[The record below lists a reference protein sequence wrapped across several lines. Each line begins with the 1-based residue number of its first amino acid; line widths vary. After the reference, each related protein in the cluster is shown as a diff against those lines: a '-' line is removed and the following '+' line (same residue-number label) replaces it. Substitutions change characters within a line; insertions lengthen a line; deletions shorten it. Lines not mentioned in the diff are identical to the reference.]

1 MKLSHRLHKITNWEY
16 WSTFT
21 IYLPLFPV
29 WLYCAYKARTLLFFH
44 GANPSIKYG
53 GMAMESKKEIY
64 DLIPK
69 NWIPK
74 TVFVSSDHSFQGI
87 LSELKSQT
95 INFPVIVKPNI
106 GLKGLG
112 VAELKN
118 SDELE
123 NYQNNN
129 DCDFLIQEKIN
140 YQNEVGIFYHRFPD
154 EKKGKITG
162 MVKKEFLSVRGN
174 GKKTL
179 RELVIENPRSA
190 FQIKAIEQKMKS
202 EMNKIVSENE
212 EIILIPFGSHTRG
225 AKFIDISNEVTEKL
239 EQKIDEICTTV
250 NGFYFGRLDVMFENL
265 ELLQEGKSFKIIEIN
280 GAKSEPTHMYDPKHS
295 LFFAWKEITKHW
307 KIMAEISRKNHET
320 GFPYLDIKEGFS
332 ALRNN
337 LAIERKL
344 RRSTLLN

>member
-1 MKLSHRLHKITNWEY
+1 MKLKHRLHKIANWEY
-16 WSTFT
+16 WSVYS

-64 DLIPK
+64 DLIPE

-74 TVFVSSDHSFQGI
+74 TVFVSSEISFNEI

-95 INFPVIVKPNI
+95 VNFPVIVKPNI

-112 VAELKN
+112 VVQVEN
-118 SDELE
+118 VNELE
-123 NYQNNN
+123 NYQKNN
-129 DCDFLIQEKIN
+129 DCDFLIQEKIS

-162 MVKKEFLSVRGN
+162 MVKKEFLSVKGN
-174 GKKTL
+174 GRKTL
-179 RELVIENPRSA
+179 RELVMENPRSA
-190 FQIKAIEQKMKS
+190 FQIKAIEKKMGS
-202 EMNKIVSENE
+202 EMQKTVPENE

-225 AKFIDISNEVTEKL
+225 AKFIDISSDVTEKL
-239 EQKIDEICTTV
+239 EQKIDEICTKV

-265 ELLQEGKSFKIIEIN
+265 ELLKAGKNLKIIEIN

-307 KIMAEISRKNHET
+307 KIMAEISRKNHEK

-332 ALRNN
+332 ALKNN
-337 LAIERKL
+337 LIIEKKL
-344 RRSTLLN
+344 RQSTLFD

>member
-1 MKLSHRLHKITNWEY
+1 MKLKHRLHKIANWEY
-16 WSTFT
+16 WSVYS

-64 DLIPK
+64 DLIPE

-74 TVFVSSDHSFQGI
+74 TVFVSSEISFNEI

-95 INFPVIVKPNI
+95 INFPIIVKPNI

-112 VAELKN
+112 VVQVEN
-118 SDELE
+118 VNELE
-123 NYQNNN
+123 DYQKNN
-129 DCDFLIQEKIN
+129 DCDFLIQEKIS

-162 MVKKEFLSVRGN
+162 MVKKEFLSVKGN
-174 GKKTL
+174 GRKTL
-179 RELVIENPRSA
+179 RELVMENPRSA
-190 FQIKAIEQKMKS
+190 FQIKAIEKKMGS
-202 EMNKIVSENE
+202 EMQKTVPENE

-225 AKFIDISNEVTEKL
+225 AKFIDISSDVTEKL
-239 EQKIDEICTTV
+239 EQKIDEICTKV

-265 ELLQEGKSFKIIEIN
+265 ELLKAGKNLKIIEIN

-307 KIMAEISRKNHET
+307 KIMAEISRKNHEK

-332 ALRNN
+332 ALKNN
-337 LAIERKL
+337 LIIEKKL
-344 RRSTLLN
+344 RQSTLFD

>member
-1 MKLSHRLHKITNWEY
+1 MKLKHRLHKIANWEY
-16 WSTFT
+16 WSVYS

-64 DLIPK
+64 DLIPE

-74 TVFVSSDHSFQGI
+74 TVFVSSEISFNEI

-95 INFPVIVKPNI
+95 VNFPVIVKPNI

-112 VAELKN
+112 VAELKD

-123 NYQNNN
+123 NYQNHN
-129 DCDFLIQEKIN
+129 DCDFLIQEKIK

-162 MVKKEFLSVRGN
+162 MVKKEFLSVKGN
-174 GKKTL
+174 GRKTL
-179 RELVIENPRSA
+179 RELVMENPRSA
-190 FQIKAIEQKMKS
+190 FQIKAIEKKMGS
-202 EMNKIVSENE
+202 EMQKTVPENE

-225 AKFIDISNEVTEKL
+225 AKFIDISSDVTEKL
-239 EQKIDEICTTV
+239 EQKIDEICTKV

-265 ELLQEGKSFKIIEIN
+265 ELLKAGKNLKIIEIN

-307 KIMAEISRKNHET
+307 KIMAEISRKNHEK

-332 ALRNN
+332 ALKNN
-337 LAIERKL
+337 LIIEKKL
-344 RRSTLLN
+344 RQSTLFD

>member
-1 MKLSHRLHKITNWEY
+1 MKLKHRLHKIANWEY
-16 WSTFT
+16 WSVYS

-64 DLIPK
+64 DLIPE

-74 TVFVSSDHSFQGI
+74 TVFVSSEISFNEI

-95 INFPVIVKPNI
+95 VNFPVIVKPNI

-112 VAELKN
+112 VVQVEN
-118 SDELE
+118 VNELE
-123 NYQNNN
+123 DYQKNN
-129 DCDFLIQEKIN
+129 DCDFLIQEKIS

-162 MVKKEFLSVRGN
+162 MVKKEFLSVKGN
-174 GKKTL
+174 GRKTL
-179 RELVIENPRSA
+179 RELVMENPRSA
-190 FQIKAIEQKMKS
+190 FQIKAIEKKMGS
-202 EMNKIVSENE
+202 EMQKTVPENE

-225 AKFIDISNEVTEKL
+225 AKFIDISSDVTEKL
-239 EQKIDEICTTV
+239 EQKIDEICTKV

-265 ELLQEGKSFKIIEIN
+265 ELLKAGKNLKIIEIN

-307 KIMAEISRKNHET
+307 KIMAEISRKNHEK

-332 ALRNN
+332 ALKNN
-337 LAIERKL
+337 LIIEKKL
-344 RRSTLLN
+344 RQSTLFD

>member
-1 MKLSHRLHKITNWEY
+1 MKFTHRLHKITNWEY

-29 WLYCAYKARTLLFFH
+29 WLYCAYKAKTLLFFH

-64 DLIPK
+64 DLIPE

-74 TVFVSSDHSFQGI
+74 TIFVSSEIPFQKI
-87 LSELKSQT
+87 LSELKSKP
-95 INFPVIVKPNI
+95 IDFPVIAKPNI

-112 VAELKN
+112 VAELK
-118 SDELE
+118 DFGELE
-123 NYQNNN
+123 HYQNTN

-154 EKKGKITG
+154 EKRGKITG
-162 MVKKEFLSVRGN
+162 MVKKEFLSVKGN
-174 GKKTL
+174 GKSTL
-179 RELVIENPRSA
+179 KELVMENPRSA
-190 FQIKAIEQKMKS
+190 FQIKAIEQKAGS
-202 EMNKIVSENE
+202 EMQKIVPENE

-225 AKFIDISNEVTEKL
+225 AKFLDISNEITEKL
-239 EQKIDEICTTV
+239 EQKIDEICTKV

-265 ELLQEGKSFKIIEIN
+265 ELLQEGINFKIIEIN

-307 KIMAEISRKNHET
+307 KIMAEISRKNHEK
-320 GFPYLDIKEGFS
+320 GFPYLDVREGFL
-332 ALRNN
+332 ALKNN
-337 LAIERKL
+337 LAIEKKLRKL
-344 RRSTLLN
+344 SSID

>member
-1 MKLSHRLHKITNWEY
+1 MKLKHRLHKIAHWEY
-16 WSTFT
+16 WSTFS

-74 TVFVSSDHSFQGI
+74 TIFASSEIPFQKI
-87 LSELKSQT
+87 LSELKSQV

-112 VAELKN
+112 VVQLEDLN
-118 SDELE
+118 ELE
-123 NYQNNN
+123 DYQNNS

-154 EKKGKITG
+154 QKSGKITG
-162 MVKKEFLSVRGN
+162 MVKKEFLSVKGN
-174 GKKTL
+174 GEKTL
-179 RELVIENPRSA
+179 RELVLENPRSA
-190 FQIKAIEQKMKS
+190 FQIKAIEQKMVNGMQ
-202 EMNKIVSENE
+202 EIIPENE

-225 AKFIDISNEVTEKL
+225 AKFIDVSSEVTGKL
-239 EQKIDEICTTV
+239 EQKIDEICTKV
-250 NGFYFGRLDVMFENL
+250 NGFYFGRLDVMHENL
-265 ELLQEGKSFKIIEIN
+265 ELLQEGTSFKIIETN

-320 GFPYLDIKEGFS
+320 GFPYLDLKEGFL
-332 ALRNN
+332 ALKNN
-337 LAIERKL
+337 LAVEKKL
-344 RRSTLLN
+344 RKISLVD

>member
-1 MKLSHRLHKITNWEY
+1 MKFTHRLHKITNWEY

-21 IYLPLFPV
+21 IYLPLLPV

-64 DLIPK
+64 DLIPES
-69 NWIPK
+69 WIPK
-74 TVFVSSDHSFQGI
+74 TVFASSETSFQEI

-95 INFPVIVKPNI
+95 INFPIIVKPNI

-112 VAELKN
+112 VAELKD

-123 NYQNNN
+123 NYQNHN
-129 DCDFLIQEKIN
+129 DCDFLIQEKIK

-154 EKKGKITG
+154 EKTGKITG
-162 MVKKEFLSVRGN
+162 MVKKEFLSVTGN

-179 RELVIENPRSA
+179 RELVMENPRSA
-190 FQIKAIEQKMKS
+190 FQIKAIEQKMGS
-202 EMNKIVSENE
+202 EMNKIVPENE

-225 AKFIDISNEVTEKL
+225 AKFVDISSEVTENL
-239 EQKIDEICTTV
+239 AQKIDEICTEV

-265 ELLQEGKSFKIIEIN
+265 ELLQEGKNFKIIEIN

-295 LFFAWKEITKHW
+295 LFFAWKEIAKHW
-307 KIMAEISRKNHET
+307 KIMAEISRKNHES
-320 GFPYLDIKEGFS
+320 GFPYLNLKEGFL

-337 LAIERKL
+337 LAIEKKL
-344 RRSTLLN
+344 RQSTLLD

>member
-1 MKLSHRLHKITNWEY
+1 MKLKHRLHKIAHWEY
-16 WSTFT
+16 WSTFS
-21 IYLPLFPV
+21 IYLPLLPV

-64 DLIPK
+64 DLIPE

-74 TVFVSSDHSFQGI
+74 TVFVSSEISFNEI

-112 VAELKN
+112 VVQVEN
-118 SDELE
+118 VNELE
-123 NYQNNN
+123 DYQKNN
-129 DCDFLIQEKIN
+129 DYDFLIQEKIN

-154 EKKGKITG
+154 VKKGKITG
-162 MVKKEFLSVRGN
+162 MVKKEFLSVQGN
-174 GKKTL
+174 GRKTL
-179 RELVIENPRSA
+179 RELVMENPRSA
-190 FQIKAIEQKMKS
+190 FQMKAIEQKMGS
-202 EMNKIVSENE
+202 EMQKTVPENE

-225 AKFIDISNEVTEKL
+225 AKFIDISFEVTEKL
-239 EQKIDEICTTV
+239 EQKINEICTKV

-265 ELLQEGKSFKIIEIN
+265 ELLKEGKNLKIIEIN

-295 LFFAWKEITKHW
+295 LFFAWKEIAKHW
-307 KIMAEISRKNHET
+307 NIMAEISRKNHET

-332 ALRNN
+332 ALKNN
-337 LAIERKL
+337 LAIEKRLRKI
-344 RRSTLLN
+344 S

>member
-1 MKLSHRLHKITNWEY
+1 MKLKYRLHKITNWEY
-16 WSTFT
+16 WSVYS

-64 DLIPK
+64 DLIPE

-74 TVFVSSDHSFQGI
+74 TIFASSEKSFQEI
-87 LSELKSQT
+87 SSELKSKT
-95 INFPVIVKPNI
+95 IHFPVIVKPNI

-112 VAELKN
+112 VVQLEDLNELEDYQKN
-118 SDELE
+118 SDC
-123 NYQNNN
+123 Y
-129 DCDFLIQEKIN
+129 FLIQEKIN
-140 YQNEVGIFYHRFPD
+140 YQNEVGIFYYRFPD
-154 EKKGKITG
+154 QKSGKITG
-162 MVKKEFLSVRGN
+162 MVKKEFLSVKGN
-174 GKKTL
+174 GRKTL
-179 RELVIENPRSA
+179 RELVMENPRSA
-190 FQIKAIEQKMKS
+190 FQIKAIEQKMGS
-202 EMNKIVSENE
+202 EMQKIVPENE

-225 AKFIDISNEVTEKL
+225 AKFIDISSEVTEKL
-239 EQKIDEICTTV
+239 EQKIDEICTKV

-265 ELLQEGKSFKIIEIN
+265 ELLQVGKSFTIIEIN

-320 GFPYLDIKEGFS
+320 GFPYLDVKEGFL
-332 ALRNN
+332 ALKNN
-337 LAIERKL
+337 LAVEKRLRKL
-344 RRSTLLN
+344 SSVD

>member
-1 MKLSHRLHKITNWEY
+1 MKFTHRLHKITNWEY

-21 IYLPLFPV
+21 IYLPLLPV

-64 DLIPK
+64 DLIPE

-74 TVFVSSDHSFQGI
+74 TVFASSETLFDEI
-87 LSELKSQT
+87 LVELQLKK
-95 INFPVIVKPNI
+95 IDFPIIVKPNI

-112 VAELKN
+112 VAELKD

-162 MVKKEFLSVRGN
+162 MVKKEFLSVKGDGR
-174 GKKTL
+174 KTL
-179 RELVIENPRSA
+179 RELVMENPRSA
-190 FQIKAIEQKMKS
+190 FQIKAIEQKMGS
-202 EMNKIVSENE
+202 EMQKIVPENE

-225 AKFIDISNEVTEKL
+225 AKFVDISSDVTEKL
-239 EQKIDEICTTV
+239 EQKIDEICTKV

-265 ELLQEGKSFKIIEIN
+265 ELLKNGENFKIIEIN

-307 KIMAEISRKNHET
+307 KIMAEISRRNHEK
-320 GFPYLDIKEGFS
+320 GFPYLEIKEGFL
-332 ALRNN
+332 ALKNN
-337 LAIERKL
+337 LTIEKKL
-344 RRSTLLN
+344 RKISSVD

>member
-1 MKLSHRLHKITNWEY
+1 MKFTHRLHKITNWEY

-21 IYLPLFPV
+21 IYLPLLPV

-64 DLIPK
+64 DLIPE

-74 TVFVSSDHSFQGI
+74 TVFASSETLFDEI
-87 LSELKSQT
+87 LVELQLKK
-95 INFPVIVKPNI
+95 IDFPIIVKPNI

-112 VAELKN
+112 VAELKD

-154 EKKGKITG
+154 EKRGEITG
-162 MVKKEFLSVRGN
+162 MVKKEFLSVKGDGR
-174 GKKTL
+174 KTL
-179 RELVIENPRSA
+179 RELVMENPRSA
-190 FQIKAIEQKMKS
+190 FQIKAIEQKMGN
-202 EMNKIVSENE
+202 EMSKIVPENE

-225 AKFIDISNEVTEKL
+225 AKFVDISSDVTEKL
-239 EQKIDEICTTV
+239 EQKIDEICTKV

-265 ELLQEGKSFKIIEIN
+265 ELLKNGENFKIIEIN

-307 KIMAEISRKNHET
+307 KIMAEISRRNHEK
-320 GFPYLDIKEGFS
+320 GFPYLDIKEGFL
-332 ALRNN
+332 ALKNN
-337 LAIERKL
+337 LTIEKKL
-344 RRSTLLN
+344 RKFSSVD

>member
-1 MKLSHRLHKITNWEY
+1 MNLKHRLHKILHWEY
-16 WSTFT
+16 WPTSS

-29 WLYCAYKARTLLFFH
+29 WLYYAWKARTLLFFH

-64 DLIPK
+64 DLIPE

-74 TVFVSSDHSFQGI
+74 TVFISSETPFGKI
-87 LSELKSQT
+87 PLELQSKT
-95 INFPVIVKPNI
+95 IEFPIIVKPDI

-112 VAELKN
+112 IVQLEDSN
-118 SDELE
+118 ELE
-123 NYQNNN
+123 NYQKNS
-129 DCDFLIQEKIN
+129 DYDFLIQEKIN
-140 YQNEVGIFYHRFPD
+140 FQNEVGIFYHRFPD

-162 MVKKEFLSVRGN
+162 MVKKEFLSVKGN

-179 RELVIENPRSA
+179 KELVMQNPRSA
-190 FQIKAIEQKMKS
+190 FQIKAIEQKMTS
-202 EMNKIVSENE
+202 EMQKIISENE

-225 AKFIDISNEVTEKL
+225 AKFIDISYEVTEKL
-239 EQKIDEICTTV
+239 EQKIDEICTKV

-265 ELLQEGKSFKIIEIN
+265 ELLQNGKNFKIIEIN

-295 LFFAWKEITKHW
+295 LFFAWKEIAKHW

-320 GFPYLDIKEGFS
+320 GFPHLDIKEGIL
-332 ALRNN
+332 ALKNN
-337 LAIERKL
+337 LAIEKKL
-344 RRSTLLN
+344 RKISSVD

>member
-1 MKLSHRLHKITNWEY
+1 MKFTHRLHKITNWEY

-21 IYLPLFPV
+21 IYLPLLPV

-64 DLIPK
+64 DLIPES
-69 NWIPK
+69 WIPK
-74 TVFVSSDHSFQGI
+74 TVFASSETLFDEI
-87 LSELKSQT
+87 LVELQLKK
-95 INFPVIVKPNI
+95 IDFPIIAKPNI

-112 VAELKN
+112 VAELKD

-154 EKKGKITG
+154 EKRGKITG
-162 MVKKEFLSVRGN
+162 MVKKEFLSVKGDGR
-174 GKKTL
+174 KTL
-179 RELVIENPRSA
+179 RELVMENPRSA
-190 FQIKAIEQKMKS
+190 FQIKAIEQKMGS
-202 EMNKIVSENE
+202 EMSKIVPENE

-225 AKFIDISNEVTEKL
+225 AKFVDISNEITENL
-239 EQKIDEICTTV
+239 AQKIDEICTKV

-265 ELLQEGKSFKIIEIN
+265 ELLKNGKNFKIIEIN

-307 KIMAEISRKNHET
+307 RIMAEISRKNHET
-320 GFPYLDIKEGFS
+320 GFPYLDIQEGFL
-332 ALRNN
+332 ALKNN
-337 LAIERKL
+337 LAIEKKLRKL
-344 RRSTLLN
+344 SSVD

>member
-1 MKLSHRLHKITNWEY
+1 MKFRHRLHKIAHWEY

-21 IYLPLFPV
+21 IYLPLLPV

-64 DLIPK
+64 DLIPE
-69 NWIPK
+69 NFIPK
-74 TVFVSSDHSFQGI
+74 TFFISTENHFKEI
-87 LSELKSQT
+87 LIRFRSQE
-95 INFPVIVKPNI
+95 IAFPVIVKPDI

-112 VAELKN
+112 VVQIENLN
-118 SDELE
+118 ELE
-123 NYQNNN
+123 DYQKNN

-140 YQNEVGIFYHRFPD
+140 FKNEVGIFYHRFPN

-179 RELVIENPRSA
+179 RELVMENPRSA
-190 FQIKAIEQKMKS
+190 FQIRAIEKKMTS
-202 EMNKIVSENE
+202 EMQEIVPENR

-225 AKFIDISNEVTEKL
+225 AKFIDISNEVAEKL
-239 EQKIDEICTTV
+239 EQKIDEICTNV
-250 NGFYFGRLDVMFENL
+250 IGFYFGRLDIMYDNL
-265 ELLQEGKSFKIIEIN
+265 ELLKKGENFKIIEIN

-295 LFFAWKEITKHW
+295 LFFAWKEIAKHW

-320 GFPYLDIKEGFS
+320 GFPHLNIKEGFL
-332 ALRNN
+332 ALKNN
-337 LAIERKL
+337 LAIEKKL
-344 RRSTLLN
+344 KKISSVD

>member
-1 MKLSHRLHKITNWEY
+1 MNLKHRLHKIAHWEY
-16 WSTFT
+16 WSTFS

-29 WLYCAYKARTLLFFH
+29 WLYCAYRARTLLFFH

-74 TVFVSSDHSFQGI
+74 TVFTSSETQFRRI
-87 LSELKSQT
+87 LLELQSKK
-95 INFPVIVKPNI
+95 IDFPIIVKPNI

-112 VAELKN
+112 VAEIKN
-118 SDELE
+118 FDELKI
-123 NYQNNN
+123 YQNSS

-154 EKKGKITG
+154 QKSGKITG
-162 MVKKEFLSVRGN
+162 MVKKEFLSVKGN
-174 GKKTL
+174 GEKTL
-179 RELVIENPRSA
+179 KELVMDNPRSA
-190 FQIKAIEQKMKS
+190 FQIKAIEQKMGS
-202 EMNKIVSENE
+202 EMQKTVPENE

-225 AKFIDISNEVTEKL
+225 AKFIDISTEVTETL
-239 EQKIDEICTTV
+239 VQKIDEICTKV
-250 NGFYFGRLDVMFENL
+250 NGFYFGRLDVMYENL

-295 LFFAWKEITKHW
+295 LFFAWREITKHW
-307 KIMAEISRKNHET
+307 KIMAEISRKNHEK

-337 LAIERKL
+337 LAIEKKLRKL
-344 RRSTLLN
+344 SSVD

>member
-1 MKLSHRLHKITNWEY
+1 MNLKLRFHKITHWEY
-16 WSTFT
+16 WSVYS

-29 WLYCAYKARTLLFFH
+29 WLYYACKARTLLFFH

-64 DLIPK
+64 DLIPE

-74 TVFVSSDHSFQGI
+74 TIFASSEISFQEI

-95 INFPVIVKPNI
+95 INFPIIAKPNI

-112 VAELKN
+112 VVEIKN
-118 SDELE
+118 IAELE
-123 NYQNNN
+123 NYHQNNRF
-129 DCDFLIQEKIN
+129 DFLIQEKIN

-162 MVKKEFLSVRGN
+162 MVKKEFLSVKGN

-179 RELVIENPRSA
+179 RELVMENPRSA
-190 FQIKAIEQKMKS
+190 FQIKAIEQNLGN
-202 EMNKIVSENE
+202 EIQKIVPENE

-225 AKFIDISNEVTEKL
+225 AKFLDISNEITEKL
-239 EQKIDEICTTV
+239 AQKIDEICIQTK
-250 NGFYFGRLDVMFENL
+250 GFYYGRLDVMYENM
-265 ELLQEGKSFKIIEIN
+265 ELLKEGKNFKIIEIN
-280 GAKSEPTHMYDPKHS
+280 GSKSEPTHMYDPKHS

-307 KIMAEISRKNHET
+307 NIMAEISRRNHEK
-320 GFPYLDIKEGFS
+320 GFPYLNLKEGFL
-332 ALRNN
+332 ALKNN
-337 LAIERKL
+337 LAIEKKL
-344 RRSTLLN
+344 RKVSSVD